1 MIAMMR
7 SGKSR
12 VVKQVY
18 VVDISRPS
26 GGRVAK
32 EYEARSLLS
41 AVRRA
46 EQGSVVFPNARLTD
60 IRLKRDWDICADLD
74 EW

>member
-1 MIAMMR
+1 MMR

-18 VVDISRPS
+18 VVDISGPS

-46 EQGSVVFPNARLTD
+46 ERELRAFPECQVNRHTVETGLGHMC
-60 IRLKRDWDICADLD
+60 RS
-74 EW
+74 